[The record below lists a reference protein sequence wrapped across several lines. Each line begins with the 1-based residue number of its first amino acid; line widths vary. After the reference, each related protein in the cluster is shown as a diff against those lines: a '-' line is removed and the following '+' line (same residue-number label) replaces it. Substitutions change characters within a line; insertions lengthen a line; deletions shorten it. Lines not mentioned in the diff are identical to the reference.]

1 MHRACYGGEG
11 GIRTPDTREGMPDFE
26 SGAIDRTL
34 PPLHFCWQQV
44 QHSNHK

>member
-1 MHRACYGGEG
+1 MQRSAASLIYLYGGER

-34 PPLHFCWQQV
+34 PSLRLYP
-44 QHSNHK
+44 